1 MIGGE
6 RRHAEVEAAGG
17 RREELALG
25 QKVLRPGRV
34 FRFRLVLVAA
44 RGRGRSIR
52 GRGSGIGRVLV
63 VPGVSAAGAVAAGQL
78 QRLALYIVLDQA
90 VLVVHPVAFHL
101 GRQVIAL
108 DHGEVRG
115 RGVVVV
121 ERRRRHPR
129 SLGRL
134 IVRIR
139 GASLVA
145 TNLGATQQLLHRG
158 RRRGHGGGRRAA
170 AREGD
175 LLRLVVERQVIA
187 AGRQGANVRQL
198 GRQRVSGV
206 QIEEYRGYLS
216 ILYGRISRGFR
227 GRSRTSLIFVSLDL

>member
-6 RRHAEVEAAGG
+6 RRHAKVEAAGG
-17 RREELALG
+17 RREELALR

-52 GRGSGIGRVLV
+52 GRGPRIGRVLV
-63 VPGVSAAGAVAAGQL
+63 AGVGSAVAAGQL

-90 VLVVHPVAFHL
+90 VLVVHPVALHL
-101 GRQVIAL
+101 VRQVIAL
-108 DHGEVRG
+108 DHRKVRG

-121 ERRRRHPR
+121 ERWRRHPR
-129 SLGRL
+129 SLSRL

-145 TNLGATQQLLHRG
+145 TYLGTTQQLLHRG
-158 RRRGHGGGRRAA
+158 RRRGHGCGWRAA

-187 AGRQGANVRQL
+187 AGRQSANMRQL
-198 GRQRVSGV
+198 LTGTIDVNYV
-206 QIEEYRGYLS
+206 
-216 ILYGRISRGFR
+216 
-227 GRSRTSLIFVSLDL
+227 